1 MRAMYA
7 LWLRELKRYWRSK
20 QRIAMSLAQP
30 VLYLLVFGYG
40 LEPVYRKA
48 GAGNFLQFLAPGVIA
63 MTVLFSSLGS
73 GIALMIDRQFGFLK
87 ETLVAPVPRIQVMLG
102 RTFGAATIAVLQ
114 GLLVAVVCLAA
125 GFRPPGPAAAAG
137 GLAFVLLIAIAF
149 AGLGTSLGASIK
161 EMQSYAA
168 TMNFLVLPLTLLS
181 GMLFPLENLP
191 VLLATLTDIDPLS
204 YGVDGLRATLIGRAH
219 FSVLSD
225 AAVLTATAA
234 VSLGIGAWRF
244 GKLEP

>member
-1 MRAMYA
+1 MRAIYS

-30 VLYLLVFGYG
+30 VLYLLVFGFG
-40 LEPVYRKA
+40 LQPVYQKA
-48 GAGNFLQFLAPGVIA
+48 GAGNFIQFLAPGVIA
-63 MTVLFSSLGS
+63 MTVLFSSMGS

-114 GLLVAVVCLAA
+114 GLLVAAVCLAT
-125 GFRPPGPAAAAG
+125 GFRPLGLASAAA

-149 AGLGTSLGASIK
+149 AGLGTALGASIR

-204 YGVDGLRATLIGRAH
+204 YGVDGLRATLIGQAH
-219 FSVLSD
+219 FNVLLD
-225 AAVLTATAA
+225 AAVLMATA
-234 VSLGIGAWRF
+234 VVLLSFGAWRF
-244 GKLEP
+244 AKLEP